1 MTAFSPGLPAGVVF
15 DCDGILVDSEPVHE
29 RATTEWAASAGIEI
43 WPSFFIDVLGMTAR
57 QQIALLVADTDLS
70 LDTAYAERETHF
82 WSLLDDLPALPGVVD
97 LVRALHE
104 DGCGLGVA
112 SNGTARYVAH
122 VVAALGLADAF
133 SVLTTAEDVLHSKPH
148 PEPYLRSVEVLGL
161 DPTACVAVEDS
172 PLGALSAAH
181 AGLNVVVVD
190 REGVGTEE
198 FPSSAVVVAD
208 LARAGRMLY
217 DGDWQRE
224 ADQP

>member
-29 RATTEWAASAGIEI
+29 RATTEWAASAGVEV
-43 WPSFFIDVLGMTAR
+43 WPNFFIDVLGMTVR
-57 QQIALLVADTDLS
+57 QQVALLIADTDLP
-70 LDTAYAERETHF
+70 LHTAYADRERHF

-122 VVAALGLADAF
+122 VVAALGLTDAF
-133 SVLTTAEDVLHSKPH
+133 GVLTTAEDVEHSKPH
-148 PEPYLRSVEVLGL
+148 PEPYLRSVEMLGL
-161 DPTACVAVEDS
+161 EPIACVAVEDS
-172 PLGALSAAH
+172 PLGALSATL

-190 REGVGTEE
+190 REEVGSGA
-198 FPSSAVVVAD
+198 FPPSAVVLAD

-217 DGDWQRE
+217 DGDWQLV
-224 ADQP
+224 ANQP